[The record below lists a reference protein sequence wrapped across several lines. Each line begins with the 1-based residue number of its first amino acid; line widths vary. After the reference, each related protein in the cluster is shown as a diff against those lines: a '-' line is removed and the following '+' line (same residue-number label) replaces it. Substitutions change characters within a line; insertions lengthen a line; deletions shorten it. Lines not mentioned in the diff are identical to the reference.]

1 MFNICVV
8 GMGYVGCANALL
20 LSQNSRVVI
29 VDISQDKVE
38 DFNRKILPV
47 HDSLGEEFL
56 KNESLDIRAS
66 SNLGDSIK
74 GADYVILALP
84 TDYDEKSKTFITSAL
99 DEVAEFVLS
108 ENDNALVIIK
118 STIPIG
124 YVENLREKM
133 NTKRI
138 VFSPEFLRE
147 GHALEDNLYPSRI
160 IVGDDTEKA
169 KRFSELLRQNSRDK
183 KVKIHIMSPQA
194 AECVKLF
201 SNAYLAM
208 RVAYFNELDSFCMLK
223 DINVKEVVEGV
234 SDDLRIGQYYNNPSF
249 GYGGYCLPKDTK
261 HLLENFLDIPQELIS
276 AIVNSNVTRK
286 NLLAQEIL
294 RSNPSNV
301 GIYRLAMKAG
311 SDNYRDSAVLDIIDV
326 LLDNKVNV
334 FVYDPELKLQNLERV
349 SLISDL
355 EEFIS
360 KSDLILANRF
370 EKNLSNCRE
379 KVFTRDIFGTD
390 D

>member
-1 MFNICVV
+1 
-8 GMGYVGCANALL
+8 MGYVGCANALL

-47 HDSLGEEFL
+47 RDSLGEEFL
-56 KNESLDIRAS
+56 KNESLNIRAS

-84 TDYDEKSKTFITSAL
+84 TDYDEKSKTFNTSAL

-133 NTKRI
+133 NTKRV

-169 KRFSELLRQNSRDK
+169 KRFSELLRQNSRNK
-183 KVKIHIMSPQA
+183 KVNIHIMSPQA

-223 DINVKEVVEGV
+223 DINAKEVVEGV

-261 HLLENFLDIPQELIS
+261 HLLESFLDIPQELIA

-286 NLLAQEIL
+286 NLLSQEIL

>member
-1 MFNICVV
+1 
-8 GMGYVGCANALL
+8 
-20 LSQNSRVVI
+20 
-29 VDISQDKVE
+29 
-38 DFNRKILPV
+38 
-47 HDSLGEEFL
+47 
-56 KNESLDIRAS
+56 
-66 SNLGDSIK
+66 
-74 GADYVILALP
+74 
-84 TDYDEKSKTFITSAL
+84 
-99 DEVAEFVLS
+99 
-108 ENDNALVIIK
+108 
-118 STIPIG
+118 
-124 YVENLREKM
+124 
-133 NTKRI
+133 
-138 VFSPEFLRE
+138 
-147 GHALEDNLYPSRI
+147 
-160 IVGDDTEKA
+160 
-169 KRFSELLRQNSRDK
+169 
-183 KVKIHIMSPQA
+183 MSPQA

-223 DINVKEVVEGV
+223 DINAKEVVEGV

-261 HLLENFLDIPQELIS
+261 HLLESFLDIPQELIA

-286 NLLAQEIL
+286 NLLSQEIL

>member
-1 MFNICVV
+1 MFNICIV

-47 HDSLGEEFL
+47 RDSLGEEFL
-56 KNESLDIRAS
+56 KNESLNIRAS

-84 TDYDEKSKTFITSAL
+84 TDYDEKSKTFNTSAL

-133 NTKRI
+133 NTKRV

-160 IVGDDTEKA
+160 IIGDDSEKA
-169 KRFSELLRQNSRDK
+169 T
-183 KVKIHIMSPQA
+183 
-194 AECVKLF
+194 
-201 SNAYLAM
+201 
-208 RVAYFNELDSFCMLK
+208 AYFLGGIVNFTLNKIYTFPKGHRRSHQEARTFVVIAIIGLVLTNLFALFFLYISINILDILISPKLIEIYSHIVAVGLVAIYSFL
-223 DINVKEVVEGV
+223 GH
-234 SDDLRIGQYYNNPSF
+234 
-249 GYGGYCLPKDTK
+249 K
-261 HLLENFLDIPQELIS
+261 HLTFKGGI
-276 AIVNSNVTRK
+276 RK
-286 NLLAQEIL
+286 YF
-294 RSNPSNV
+294 SK
-301 GIYRLAMKAG
+301 G
-311 SDNYRDSAVLDIIDV
+311 
-326 LLDNKVNV
+326 
-334 FVYDPELKLQNLERV
+334 KLQ
-349 SLISDL
+349 
-355 EEFIS
+355 
-360 KSDLILANRF
+360 
-370 EKNLSNCRE
+370 
-379 KVFTRDIFGTD
+379 
-390 D
+390 